1 MLRSGLNYKISFKC
15 RKKTSALV
23 LFSGGLDSILAVKLL
38 QEQRIKVTGLVFV
51 SYFFD
56 SQLAAKAAKKLKIE
70 LKTVDFSEEHLKI
83 VKKPKYGYGK
93 TMNPCLD
100 CHVLMLKK
108 AKEIAGIG
116 RRLSSNAEIPS
127 EDFRSCGLLA
137 PRLWRDHARSQ
148 SDVAESLHPI
158 PKLAKFDF
166 IATGDVLGERPM
178 SQNKQALELIEKESG
193 LNGYLLRPLS
203 AKLLEPTVPEK
214 KGLVDR
220 SKLLDISGRSRQ
232 KQMALAKKWGIKEYP
247 TPAGGCLLTDPQFG
261 QRLKELLAKWPD
273 AQGNDI
279 QLLKLGRHFWI
290 GPTLEEAQN
299 RMRDNKIIVGRNET
313 ENKRIKEL
321 AQKGDLVIEPKDF
334 AGPTILIRGK
344 TKLLKE
350 SLAEAKELMV
360 KYSPKLRKELGH

>member
-1 MLRSGLNYKISFKC
+1 MP
-15 RKKTSALV
+15 KKTSALI

-38 QEQRIKVTGLVFV
+38 QEQRIEITGLVFV

-56 SQLAAKAAKKLKIE
+56 GQLAAKAAKKIKIE
-70 LKTVDFSEEHLKI
+70 LKTVDFSEEHLKT

-93 TMNPCLD
+93 TINPCLD
-100 CHVLMLKK
+100 CHLLMLKG
-108 AKEIAGIG
+108 AKQIMKKE
-116 RRLSSNAEIPS
+116 R
-127 EDFRSCGLLA
+127 
-137 PRLWRDHARSQ
+137 
-148 SDVAESLHPI
+148 
-158 PKLAKFDF
+158 FDF
-166 IATGDVLGERPM
+166 VATGEVLGERPM
-178 SQNKQALELIEKESG
+178 SQNRQALELIEKKST
-193 LNGYLLRPLS
+193 LKGYLLRPLS
-203 AKLLEPTVPEK
+203 AKLLEPTIIER

-220 SKLLDISGRSRQ
+220 NKLLDISGRSR
-232 KQMALAKKWGIKEYP
+232 KSQMALAKKWGIKEYP

-261 QRLKELLAKWPD
+261 QRVKELLAKWPD

-299 RMRDNKIIVGRNET
+299 RMRDNKIIVGRNEA
-313 ENKRIKEL
+313 ENKKIKEL

-360 KYSPKLRKELGH
+360 KYSPKLRKKLKS